1 MADNF
6 TTTTFAT
13 TYKDDYRDSDN
24 YYRILF
30 NSGRALQARELT
42 QMQTIIQ
49 EEIRRFGSNIFKEG
63 GKVNGGNVT
72 LNRREF
78 IKLASGQLPAD
89 TTTLINQTFNGGGI
103 KFKILKVVAASGSD
117 PDTLYGE
124 YIDTTAG
131 TAGAASIRIAN
142 GATLI
147 DINGSLANM
156 TVASSA
162 ATGQGLEASIS
173 AGSFYVQGH
182 FVFAQAQSV
191 FVSKYTT
198 TPNKDLGFKLVQDIV
213 TETDDDDL
221 YDNQGAAANLSAPGA
236 HRYRITLTLT
246 TKDTLTATENFVFLS
261 KIVNGNVSR
270 EVTQDN
276 SYNIILDTMAQRR
289 REESGDYVVNPF
301 TAKFNTLN
309 DSNLQ
314 LEVSSG
320 LAYVDGYRV
329 ELNGSDITVPKAQTT
344 QLEEGD
350 TVIPEYGN
358 YVLFDSNYNLP
369 ELHDKVFLRASTE
382 FGGSKIGQARVRHY
396 EEDGADHRAYLYD
409 IIMDPGQNFANTQSI
424 GADAGDYLN
433 IKLEDSRAVLKNTTD
448 NNLLFPLRRSRPST
462 ITYTAS
468 NDITLQKK
476 YTVTTNAGGTL
487 ASNQVIVGGDTF
499 TSASS
504 WVATRTDGSIA
515 ALSFDI
521 TLGSPSGTEF
531 NITSGG
537 GNTVTYDIYALQIHK
552 GTSNF
557 SAKTKSLAA
566 QTTLT
571 LNMQTDL
578 DSDGNGTEFLSL
590 RKADIY
596 KVESINLNSASGPN
610 ISNFFRVDNGQR
622 DNFYGIGRLVKRAG
636 TTLPQGNAVIKY
648 RHFTHSTSGTHF
660 DVTSYPSGDSVGYDG
675 IPAYRTNDGV
685 TYSLRDVLDFRPVAG
700 ILADSSG
707 VMRYT
712 FDSAGTGSA
721 IKPLLPVS
729 GDAFDVDVTYYLP
742 RRDRLV
748 IATRDDERGRLPRG
762 DFKYLQGVPSL
773 DAPQLPNVPA
783 GSLSLFNFG
792 INAYTLD
799 ESDYTATEIINKRFT
814 MSDIARLENRVER
827 LEEFATL
834 SVLENKTEQ
843 LTVLDSAGL
852 QRTKAGFL
860 ADNFRSYSFA
870 ADDRLE
876 YRADIEVRNA
886 ILRPLVSA
894 NNVRLLYD
902 SDNSTTTR
910 GPFDAP
916 TGDLLTLP
924 VDSNYLFI
932 DQPLATETENINPF
946 AVISGTGVVTL
957 SPETDNW
964 LETRQAPEL
973 IVDGGTITRTRRVRL
988 AWGSQGNTNQGWGGN
1003 DGNNGNGTGTS
1014 TSGTPGGLGTGN
1026 PGDVGF
1032 GGTGGSGGSGG
1043 PGTSSPGN
1051 TPGNA
1056 DGSVGG
1062 WSDYR
1067 LKTNISFVEM
1077 IDDIKLYTFN
1087 YVFDLAKTYIG
1098 VMAQDLIGT
1107 KYENSVIMSDEGYYK
1122 VDYSKLP
1129 VDMKL
1134 VG

>member
-30 NSGRALQARELT
+30 NSGKALQARELT

-49 EEIRRFGSNIFKEG
+49 EEIRRFGTNIFKEG
-63 GKVNGGNVT
+63 GKVNGGNIT

-89 TTTLINQTFNGGGI
+89 PTTLINQTFNGGGI
-103 KFKILKVVAASGSD
+103 KFKILKVVEASGSD

-124 YIDTTAG
+124 YVDTTAG
-131 TAGAASIRIAN
+131 SAGAAPIRIAN
-142 GATLI
+142 GETLI
-147 DINGSLANM
+147 DINGALSNM
-156 TVASSA
+156 AAASSA
-162 ATGQGLEASIS
+162 ATGQGLEASIT

-182 FVFAQAQSV
+182 FVFAQAQSA
-191 FVSKYTT
+191 FVSKYTA
-198 TPNKDLGFKLVQDIV
+198 TPTKDLGFKLVQDIV

-221 YDNQGAAANLSAPGA
+221 YDNQGAAPNLSAPGA
-236 HRYRITLTLT
+236 HRYRIVLTLT

-261 KIVNGNVSR
+261 RVINGNISR

-276 SYNIILDTMAQRR
+276 SYNVILDTMARRR

-314 LEVSSG
+314 LEVSAG

-329 ELNGSDITVPKAQTT
+329 ELSGADITVPKAQTT
-344 QLEEGD
+344 QVEEGD

-358 YVLFDSNYNLP
+358 YILFDSNYNLP
-369 ELHDKVFLRASTE
+369 ELHDKLFLRASTE
-382 FGGSKIGQARVRHY
+382 FGGAKIGQARIRHY

-409 IIMDPGQNFANTQSI
+409 VIMDPGQNFANTQSI
-424 GADAGDYLN
+424 GADASDYIN
-433 IKLEDSRAVLKNTTD
+433 VKLEDSRAVLKATDD
-448 NNLLFPLRRSRPST
+448 NNLLFPLSRTRPET

-468 NDITLQKK
+468 NDITLQRK
-476 YTVTTNAGGTL
+476 YTVTTNASGVL
-487 ASNQVIVGGDTF
+487 ASNQVISGGDTF
-499 TSASS
+499 TSSSS
-504 WVATRTDGSIA
+504 WVATRTDGTIDT
-515 ALSFDI
+515 LSFDI
-521 TLGSPSGTEF
+521 TLGSPAGTEF
-531 NITSGG
+531 NITGG
-537 GNTVTYDIYALQIHK
+537 ADNNQTYDIYALQVHK

-557 SAKTKSLAA
+557 SAKTKSLAP

-610 ISNFFRVDNGQR
+610 LSNFFRVDNGQR

-648 RHFTHSTSGTHF
+648 RHFTHSVSGTHF

-685 TYSLRDVLDFRPVAG
+685 TYNLRDVLDFRPVAG

-773 DAPQLPNVPA
+773 DAPQLPDVPA
-783 GSLSLFNFG
+783 GSLPLFNFG
-792 INAYTLD
+792 IRAFTLD
-799 ESDYTATEIINKRFT
+799 ESDYTAAEIVNKRFT
-814 MSDIARLENRVER
+814 MSDIARLENRIFK

-834 SVLENKTEQ
+834 NALENATDQ

-860 ADNFRSYSFA
+860 ADNFRSYSFS

-876 YRADIEVRNA
+876 YRADVEVRSA
-886 ILRPLVSA
+886 LLRPLVAA
-894 NNVRLLYD
+894 NNVRFVYD

-924 VDSNYLFI
+924 VDSNFLFI

-946 AVISGTGVVTL
+946 AVISGTGVITL

-964 LETRQAPEL
+964 LETRQAPDL

-988 AWGSQGNTNQGWGGN
+988 AWGSQGNSNEGWGGN
-1003 DGNNGNGTGTS
+1003 DNNNNTS
-1014 TSGTPGGLGTGN
+1014 TSSQN
-1026 PGDVGF
+1026 QF
-1032 GGTGGSGGSGG
+1032 SGGNTIGSFSEPVGPNGNQDPSG
-1043 PGTSSPGN
+1043 
-1051 TPGNA
+1051 
-1056 DGSVGG
+1056 VGG
-1062 WSDYR
+1062 F
-1067 LKTNISFVEM
+1067 TN
-1077 IDDIKLYTFN
+1077 
-1087 YVFDLAKTYIG
+1087 
-1098 VMAQDLIGT
+1098 
-1107 KYENSVIMSDEGYYK
+1107 
-1122 VDYSKLP
+1122 
-1129 VDMKL
+1129 
-1134 VG
+1134 